1 MDQYHNK
8 SCHVLSWFSYFLKSN
23 MMSGTPHFR
32 RRLDA
37 FLDRANWDDVQEGR
51 ERGAITAPALRYRF
65 LKSESWASCLWWDQ
79 CRVQGACNQANASD
93 IEDKTNCHYTKP
105 KVTHWQLFSL
115 IILSDQ
121 DMFKANSHSNAKLW
135 SPWASGCWSLRS
147 KIYKIS
153 IVFGFHSH
161 EMQNEL

>member
-1 MDQYHNK
+1 MQRMDQYHNK
-8 SCHVLSWFSYFLKSN
+8 SCHVLSWFSNFLKSN
-23 MMSGTPHFR
+23 MMSGAPHFR

-37 FLDRANWDDVQEGR
+37 FLDSASWDDVQEGR

-105 KVTHWQLFSL
+105 KVTHWQWFSL
-115 IILSDQ
+115 IILADQ
-121 DMFKANSHSNAKLW
+121 DMFTANILSNAKLW

-147 KIYKIS
+147 KIYK
-153 IVFGFHSH
+153 
-161 EMQNEL
+161 